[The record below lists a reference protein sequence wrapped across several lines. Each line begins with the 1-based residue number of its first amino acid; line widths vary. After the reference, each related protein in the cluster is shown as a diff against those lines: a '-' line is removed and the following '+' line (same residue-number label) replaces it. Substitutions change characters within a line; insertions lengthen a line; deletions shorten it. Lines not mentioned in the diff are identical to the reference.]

1 MAVGFSPILYCWNPV
16 ESQQSFCPSHLN
28 ILTISPLV
36 RWTLRRLRCVQDFLP
51 KLSRDDFGERWFLA
65 CTRYTVK
72 YSTRPYSRFVCISL
86 TVDFL
91 RRVRLPIPP
100 SSTLPSCP
108 WSRIHLSRF
117 PPTFCFIAMQFQH
130 SYTSSTKSGIVLTHA
145 LLVLSAT
152 EVRAKKNTLSRI
164 ELAPG

>member
-1 MAVGFSPILYCWNPV
+1 MFRIFFQNCHAT
-16 ESQQSFCPSHLN
+16 
-28 ILTISPLV
+28 TITRV
-36 RWTLRRLRCVQDFLP
+36 KTMRTRFRGKMV
-51 KLSRDDFGERWFLA
+51 FGL
-65 CTRYTVK
+65 YTVK
-72 YSTRPYSRFVCISL
+72 YGTRPYSRFVCISL

-108 WSRIHLSRF
+108 WSRTHPSRF

-130 SYTSSTKSGIVLTHA
+130 SYTSSTKIGIVLTHA

-152 EVRAKKNTLSRI
+152 DVRAKKTFCQESNSRQVR
-164 ELAPG
+164 EVSPERSVL